1 MFLHEDDEFGALIRI
16 VADQRRVSPGIV
28 EKDYWVTH
36 SLWALQQTDLEVFFQ
51 GGTALSKVFEII
63 PWFSEDLD
71 LKLEPGSNTDLP
83 AISRSSESPAA
94 IDKRRHYFVSL
105 LPLLVIPHARVTLE
119 RGDEKWRNAEFRV
132 NYPGQFLDTLQES
145 MSPHVALE
153 VGVHAWTPPT
163 LPCTFRAF
171 VHDLVDDQGRL
182 GDYADNCP
190 TDVACVHPYATL
202 VDKRDVITRRY
213 PRTPYR
219 PETFVRHY
227 EDAAHIITHLDNL
240 PQLSTDAD
248 TSGAIDKMLGR
259 INADDPA
266 FVLGDADRRAGLDD
280 AHRKIQPMFWGA
292 RLELDECCDT
302 IRSWLVETPPH
313 QEV

>member
-36 SLWALQQTDLEVFFQ
+36 SLWALQQTDLAVFFQ

-63 PWFSEDLD
+63 PRFSEDLD

-145 MSPHVALE
+145 MSPYVALKSASMHGRRPHSHVRSE
-153 VGVHAWTPPT
+153 RSFTTLWMIKGGSVTMPTTVPPM
-163 LPCTFRAF
+163 LPVF
-171 VHDLVDDQGRL
+171 
-182 GDYADNCP
+182 
-190 TDVACVHPYATL
+190 
-202 VDKRDVITRRY
+202 TRM
-213 PRTPYR
+213 PRSL
-219 PETFVRHY
+219 
-227 EDAAHIITHLDNL
+227 I
-240 PQLSTDAD
+240 S
-248 TSGAIDKMLGR
+248 
-259 INADDPA
+259 
-266 FVLGDADRRAGLDD
+266 
-280 AHRKIQPMFWGA
+280 
-292 RLELDECCDT
+292 
-302 IRSWLVETPPH
+302 
-313 QEV
+313 